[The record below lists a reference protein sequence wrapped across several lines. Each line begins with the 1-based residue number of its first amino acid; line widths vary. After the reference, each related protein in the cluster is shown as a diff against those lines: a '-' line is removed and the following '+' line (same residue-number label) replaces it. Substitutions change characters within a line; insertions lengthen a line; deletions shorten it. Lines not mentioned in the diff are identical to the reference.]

1 MNKQN
6 KISVLKPLYTFT
18 FATSNRIYNTLYIRS
33 LQPSS
38 FPPGRE
44 NDIIAHKNLFNL
56 RQRLSIIAN
65 QTLL

>member
-33 LQPSS
+33 
-38 FPPGRE
+38 FHPGRE

>member
-6 KISVLKPLYTFT
+6 KISVPKPLYTF
-18 FATSNRIYNTLYIRS
+18 ANSNRIYNTLYIRS
-33 LQPSS
+33 IQQSS
-38 FPPGRE
+38 FHPGRE
-44 NDIIAHKNLFNL
+44 NDIIAHKNPFNL